1 MITFKNIKISKQV
14 FEGDLPIPVL
24 YFEDESGKDWYTLR
38 DQEWKGKNCF
48 IAVDQND
55 FVTTW
60 SENPNFLT
68 LCEGVSVYEVTPKKL
83 PVDIGEQ
90 TYRYI
95 NGKFIKV
102 EPLAADV
109 AEQKKNALLAQAAAA
124 IVPLQDAVDIEDAT
138 DKELANLNAWKKFRV
153 ALNRLDLSTA
163 PDIVWPEVP
172 EDVA

>member
-55 FVTTW
+55 FINTW
-60 SENPNFLT
+60 AADPNFMT
-68 LCEGVSVYEVTPKKL
+68 LSEGVSIYEISAKKL
-83 PVDIGEQ
+83 PSDIAEQ
-90 TYRYI
+90 TYSYQG
-95 NGKFIKV
+95 GKFIKF
-102 EPLAADV
+102 EPVATDV
-109 AEQKKNALLAQAAAA
+109 AEQHKSALLAQAAIA
-124 IVPLQDAVDIEDAT
+124 IAPLQDAVDVDDVTEE
-138 DKELANLNAWKKFRV
+138 ELAALKAWKKYRV
-153 ALNRLDLSTA
+153 TLNRLDLSTA

-172 EDVA
+172 LDVA